1 MGLEIGKHNRS
12 LREELQQII
21 TKYTGDSAEDHVGLQ
36 VRLVASLAEKYKH
49 SISLVE
55 QGIPGTPEI
64 YTVCYRHSFGLAK
77 VGLVDRLLKCYNV
90 ETGREF
96 AGFIIGRL
104 HEIPPDDTHDGDH
117 IIYSTADQIEHAGN
131 VEGGLIESKWG
142 KAHRWRH
149 GVYEV
154 PLSYGDIVRFYRHL
168 PHEDAVSGFLDY
180 ARTKGINPKIALA
193 RS

>member
-1 MGLEIGKHNRS
+1 MGFAIGTNKRP

-21 TKYTGDSAEDHVGLQ
+21 AKYTGDSAEDNVALQ
-36 VRLVASLAEKYKH
+36 IPLVANLIEKYKH
-49 SISLVE
+49 SISLIE

-64 YTVCYRHSFGLAK
+64 YITCYRHSFGLAK
-77 VGLVDRLLKCYNV
+77 VGLVDRLLKCYSV
-90 ETGREF
+90 ETGRDF
-96 AGFIIGRL
+96 GGFVIGRL
-104 HEIPPDDTHDGDH
+104 HEISPEDAHDGDH

-131 VEGGLIESKWG
+131 VKNGVIESKWG

-168 PHEDAVSGFLDY
+168 PHDQAVCGFLDY
-180 ARTKGINPKIALA
+180 ARTKGIKLE
-193 RS
+193 